1 LAARVQDPGREVC
14 CACVDERAAR
24 VPRQPWSGGS
34 VVRDAW
40 AGEAVRLVGF
50 TAPGTCDEGADW

>member
-1 LAARVQDPGREVC
+1 
-14 CACVDERAAR
+14 
-24 VPRQPWSGGS
+24 

-50 TAPGTCDEGADW
+50 TAPGTCDEGAD